1 MKMTTL
7 KVIQETGS
15 GTLSRR
21 ALFSIL
27 PAGAFGCLGCVRSLA
42 CPQGPQAL
50 PTGLSWTEKAD
61 VTWEELFRFA
71 YQKDLIPLLKVL
83 EAQFGR
89 EEFSK
94 MLRAA
99 ADEVV
104 RRKTAG
110 RPPSVPDLVSLA
122 SNMHNVPPIMQ
133 HALDAEIVEQSPEAF
148 EYRVKSCLWARVFR
162 DMDAADIG
170 YSMICYPDYP
180 VAKSL
185 NPKLRLI
192 RTKTLMQGDDSCSL
206 RYVMDA

>member
-1 MKMTTL
+1 MTTL
-7 KVIQETGS
+7 EVTQETGLGS
-15 GTLSRR
+15 FSRR

-27 PAGAFGCLGCVRSLA
+27 PAGTLGCLGCVRSLA
-42 CPQGPQAL
+42 CPQPSQAL

-61 VTWEELFRFA
+61 MTWEELFRFA
-71 YQKDLIPLLKVL
+71 YQKDLIPLLKEL
-83 EAQFGR
+83 AAQLGR
-89 EEFSK
+89 EELVN
-94 MLRAA
+94 MLKTA

-104 RRKTAG
+104 RKKTAG
-110 RPPSVPDLVSLA
+110 RPPAVPDLVALA
-122 SNMHNVPPIMQ
+122 SNMRNVPPLMQ

-148 EYRVKSCLWARVFR
+148 EYRVKTCLWAKAFR

-170 YSMICYPDYP
+170 YAIVCYPDYP

-192 RTKTLMQGDDSCSL
+192 RSRTLMQGDDSCSL